1 MEVRPN
7 MIKKYNKPFYGLL
20 GGIILPVIT
29 FLIYYAY
36 SAFSIEAEL
45 PLLDFI
51 QTIYNKGAFTPVLS
65 LCVLPN
71 LILFFIFKKTD
82 YWYAMKGLILSVLI
96 YTILVLIIKFM

>member
-1 MEVRPN
+1 MEAKPN
-7 MIKKYNKPFYGLL
+7 MIKKYNKPVYGLL
-20 GGIILPVIT
+20 AGILLPAVA

-36 SAFSIEAEL
+36 SAFSVEATL

-71 LILFFIFKKTD
+71 LILYLIFKKID
-82 YWYAMKGLILSVLI
+82 YWYAIKGVILSILT
-96 YTILVLIIKFM
+96 YTILVLILKFM